1 MSWYIVFNNFSS
13 FPDMNEFADS
23 AEDIKTAVA
32 DSIEKTGQ
40 AISEASQSAI
50 SAELITDTPPK
61 VDDYLEN
68 PPCAVDEKP
77 SADSAS
83 QIPLAIVIK
92 SETPEPTG
100 DEQNPEIQTKNVNQK
115 DVYEEFH
122 SLLRK
127 FEISLQYRYDFTDIS
142 NDNKQ
147 IEDSRNFRNP
157 IEKSLNKQRAVQ
169 EEDFERRFQEKQAES
184 FKEHLKQK
192 KTAT

>member
-32 DSIEKTGQ
+32 DSIEKAGQ
-40 AISEASQSAI
+40 TISAASQSATPV
-50 SAELITDTPPK
+50 ELLTDTPQK
-61 VDDYLEN
+61 ADDYLKN
-68 PPCAVDEKP
+68 PPCAVGEKP
-77 SADSAS
+77 AADSAS
-83 QIPLAIVIK
+83 QIPPAVVIK
-92 SETPEPTG
+92 TETPEPIG
-100 DEQNPEIQTKNVNQK
+100 DGQNSEIQTKNVNQK

-127 FEISLQYRYDFTDIS
+127 FEISLRYRYDFTDIF

-147 IEDSRNFRNP
+147 IEDCRNARNP

-169 EEDFERRFQEKQAES
+169 EEDFERRFQEKQAEN
-184 FKEHLKQK
+184 FRKHLKQK
-192 KTAT
+192 NN